1 MFPLTAMMNH
11 SCQPSISRSITT
23 TTTGPS
29 LTFRMRVVAARALAP
44 GQQIYNSYID
54 ILDPVQVI
62 ILSTHYLALST
73 QYLAL
78 STHYQALSSTIKHY
92 LALAPGQQ
100 IYNSYI
106 DILDPVQV
114 TIEHYL
120 HTI

>member
-54 ILDPVQVI
+54 ILDPVQVTI
-62 ILSTHYLALST
+62 YTLSTHYLL
-73 QYLAL
+73 
-78 STHYQALSSTIKHY
+78 TI
-92 LALAPGQQ
+92 
-100 IYNSYI
+100 
-106 DILDPVQV
+106 
-114 TIEHYL
+114 
-120 HTI
+120 